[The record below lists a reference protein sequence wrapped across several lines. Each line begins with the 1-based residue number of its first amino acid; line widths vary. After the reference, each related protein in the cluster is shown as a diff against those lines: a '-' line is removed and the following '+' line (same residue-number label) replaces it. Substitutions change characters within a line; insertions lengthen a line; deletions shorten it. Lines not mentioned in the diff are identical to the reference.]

1 MIRSILNF
9 IKKNTTPLF
18 VIKRADNNISSEKML
33 IREEVKESKKLMTD
47 ENKKEQATAI
57 HSKIESLQEF
67 ISAKTILFYWSMND
81 EVPTHEFI
89 KKWHNTKTILL
100 PVVKGNHMTIKPY
113 SPENIMEKN
122 KLGVL
127 EPQQVADYLDQ
138 VDLAIIPGVAFDRNK
153 RRLGRGRGYYDR
165 YFKNKRF
172 HKWGVCFDFQLYH
185 KIPSA
190 SFDIRMDKVITP
202 NEIIQ

>member
-1 MIRSILNF
+1 MIKAIFKF

-18 VIKRADNNISSEKML
+18 VIKRADNNITSEKML
-33 IREEVKESKKLMTD
+33 IRDEVREAKKLLSEED
-47 ENKKEQATAI
+47 KAEQAAEI
-57 HSKIESLQEF
+57 LNKIETHPEF
-67 ISAKTILFYWSMND
+67 IKAKTILMYWSLND
-81 EVPTHEFI
+81 EVPTHDFI
-89 KKWHNTKTILL
+89 KKWHDSKTILL
-100 PVVKGNHMTIKPY
+100 PVVKGHQMTIKPY
-113 SPENIMEKN
+113 SPDTIMEKN
-122 KLGVL
+122 SLGVQ
-127 EPQQVADYLDQ
+127 EPQQVSDYLDQ

-165 YFKNKRF
+165 YFKNRRF